1 MNALRP
7 LKLLTGAALLGV
19 GGSLIARSLRGD
31 GDGSARDRGRDGN
44 RNASV
49 PYGHGTRIEKSFT
62 IMRPAPELYDYWRDF
77 THLPAVMSHLERVET
92 IDDLRS
98 RWTAKGPAGFTASWE
113 AEIIDDTPG
122 RRIAWRSVGGSV
134 PNAGSVTFTEA
145 PGDRGTELHV
155 EIEWAP
161 PGGALGKSFAH
172 LFGDDPGLIV
182 ETDLRRFKATMEAGY
197 VALNGTD
204 VKE

>member
-7 LKLLTGAALLGV
+7 LELLTGVALLGV
-19 GGSLIARSLRGD
+19 GGSMIARSLKNGD
-31 GDGSARDRGRDGN
+31 GASSSPRPRNGRAGV
-44 RNASV
+44 R
-49 PYGHGTRIEKSFT
+49 YGHGSRIEKVFT
-62 IMRPAPELYDYWRDF
+62 IMRPAHELYDYWRDF
-77 THLPAVMSHLERVET
+77 GHLPSIMSHLERVEV

-98 RWTAKGPAGFTASWE
+98 RWSAKGPAGFSAGWE

-122 RRIAWRSVGGSV
+122 RRIAWRSVGGSI
-134 PNAGSVTFTEA
+134 PNAGSVNFRDA
-145 PGDRGTELHV
+145 PGDRGTELRV
-155 EIEWAP
+155 EMEWAP

-204 VKE
+204 VIK

>member
-7 LKLLTGAALLGV
+7 LKLLTGVALLGV
-19 GGSLIARSLRGD
+19 GGSMIARSLKNGD
-31 GDGSARDRGRDGN
+31 GESSRRPRNGR
-44 RNASV
+44 ASV
-49 PYGHGTRIEKSFT
+49 PYGTGTRIEKVFT
-62 IMRPAPELYDYWRDF
+62 IMRPAAELYDYWRDF
-77 THLPAVMSHLERVET
+77 DNLPSIMSHLENVEV
-92 IDDLRS
+92 IDDRLS
-98 RWTAKGPAGFTASWE
+98 RWSAKGPAGFSAVWE

-122 RRIAWRSVGGSV
+122 RRIAWRSVGGSI
-134 PNAGSVTFTEA
+134 PNAGSVSFTEA

-155 EIEWAP
+155 EMEWAP

-204 VKE
+204 VTK

>member
-7 LKLLTGAALLGV
+7 LKLVTGVALLGL
-19 GGSLIARSLRGD
+19 GGSMIARSLKNGD
-31 GDGSARDRGRDGN
+31 GDSSRRPHNGR
-44 RNASV
+44 ASV
-49 PYGHGTRIEKSFT
+49 PYGHGARIEKVFT
-62 IMRPAPELYDYWRDF
+62 IMRPADELYDYWRDF
-77 THLPAVMSHLERVET
+77 GNLPSIMSHLERVEV

-98 RWTAKGPAGFTASWE
+98 RWSAKGPAGFSAVWE

-122 RRIAWRSVGGSV
+122 RRIAWRSVGGSI
-134 PNAGSVTFTEA
+134 PNAGSVMFTDA

-155 EIEWAP
+155 EMEWAP

-204 VKE
+204 VTK

>member
-1 MNALRP
+1 MKPIRP
-7 LKLLTGAALLGV
+7 LTLLTGVALLGV
-19 GGSLIARSLRGD
+19 GGSMIARSLKNRD
-31 GDGSARDRGRDGN
+31 GDSSPQTHNGR
-44 RNASV
+44 ASV
-49 PYGHGTRIEKSFT
+49 SYGHGARIEKVFT
-62 IMRPAPELYDYWRDF
+62 IMRPAAELYDYWRDF
-77 THLPAVMSHLERVET
+77 GNLPSIMSHLERVEV

-98 RWTAKGPAGFTASWE
+98 RWSAKGPAGFSAVWE
-113 AEIIDDTPG
+113 AEIINDTPG
-122 RRIAWRSVGGSV
+122 RRIAWRSVGGSI
-134 PNAGSVTFTEA
+134 PNAGSVSFKDA

-155 EIEWAP
+155 EMEWAP

-204 VKE
+204 VTK

>member
-1 MNALRP
+1 MNALPP
-7 LKLLTGAALLGV
+7 LKLITGVALVGL
-19 GGSLIARSLRGD
+19 GGSMIARSLKD
-31 GDGSARDRGRDGN
+31 GDADSSPRSHNG
-44 RNASV
+44 NASV
-49 PYGHGTRIEKSFT
+49 PYGHGSRIEKVFT
-62 IMRPAPELYDYWRDF
+62 IMRPADELYEYWRDF
-77 THLPAVMSHLERVET
+77 GNLPSIMSHLERVEVL
-92 IDDLRS
+92 DDLRS
-98 RWTAKGPAGFTASWE
+98 RWSAKGPAGFSAVWE

-122 RRIAWRSVGGSV
+122 RRIAWRSVGGSI

-155 EIEWAP
+155 EMEWAP

-204 VKE
+204 VTR